1 MALYPSSSVSGWL
14 NIEPV
19 VANELCT
26 QCGVCLAAC
35 PCDNIRIT
43 RDAHFRYL
51 PRVSDEEPCRA
62 RCKSLCVDV
71 CAGVHEDPALWQVS
85 PYSLETYGDFC
96 TGDVLETWVGYSADE
111 AIRQR
116 GTSGGIVT
124 GLLVYLLESGSID
137 GALVVG
143 ANRTDPLQHDIVIA
157 RSRQEIEDAWG
168 SKYYPMPVGARL
180 ADMRPGEER
189 YAVVLLGCH
198 TRSLRLLEQRN
209 PLLRSSILLRIGLI
223 CGYCAGFKAIQ
234 DQALEWGITDLAE
247 NRRIDFREGK
257 WPGYVRIQTPRVDR
271 RTLIYNFLSR
281 IPFTTNYRCTICSD
295 LMNETADISV
305 GDAWLREITARK
317 DEGWSVVAVRTAVA
331 REVIRT
337 ARESGALCLEPANTE
352 ILVRSQEKP
361 MRYKK
366 HALRWRLQFARHIMG
381 RRLPEMRVSR
391 YPDGFRIN
399 LWNKLGN
406 VLFML
411 TMWTFAPRDRLR
423 RAMFRRLPRR
433 WIHWYVRS
441 MFLMI
446 AHEGE
451 SSFLR
456 KWFVDRDPMLNC
468 DA

>member
-1 MALYPSSSVSGWL
+1 MSGWL

-19 VANELCT
+19 VANGLCT

-35 PCDNIRIT
+35 PFGSIQIV
-43 RDAHFRYL
+43 RDAHFRYF
-51 PRVSDEEPCRA
+51 PRVTNEESCRV
-62 RCKSLCVDV
+62 RCRSLCVGA
-71 CAGVHEDPALWQVS
+71 CAGVHEDPVLW
-85 PYSLETYGDFC
+85 PTRRYSHENYEDFC
-96 TGDVLETWVGYSADE
+96 AGKVLETWIGYSTDE

-116 GTSGGIVT
+116 GTSGGVVT

-143 ANRTDPLQHDIVIA
+143 TNKTDPLQHDIVIA

-168 SKYYPMPVGARL
+168 SKYYPMPVGASL

-198 TRSLRLLEQRN
+198 MRSLRLLEQRN

-223 CGYCAGFKAIQ
+223 CGYCAGFKAVQ
-234 DQALEWGITDLAE
+234 DQALEWGIADLSE

-271 RTLIYNFLSR
+271 QTLIYNFLLR

-305 GDAWLREITARK
+305 GDAWLREITARR
-317 DEGWSVVAVRTAVA
+317 DEGWSVVAVRTQAA
-331 REVIRT
+331 RELISA
-337 ARESGALCLEPANTE
+337 ARESGALQLEPVDTE
-352 ILVRSQEKP
+352 TLMRSQEKP

-366 HALRWRLQFARHIMG
+366 HALRCRLQFARHVMG
-381 RRLPEMRVSR
+381 RRIPEIRVPDS
-391 YPDGFRIN
+391 PDGSRIN
-399 LWNKLGN
+399 LWNRLGN
-406 VLFML
+406 ALFML
-411 TMWTFAPRDRLR
+411 TMWTFASRDRLR
-423 RAMFRRLPRR
+423 RAVFRRLPRC
-433 WIHWYVRS
+433 WIRWYVRS
-441 MFLMI
+441 VFLMI
-446 AHEGE
+446 AYEGG

-456 KWFVDRDPMLNC
+456 KWFVDKDPMLNC